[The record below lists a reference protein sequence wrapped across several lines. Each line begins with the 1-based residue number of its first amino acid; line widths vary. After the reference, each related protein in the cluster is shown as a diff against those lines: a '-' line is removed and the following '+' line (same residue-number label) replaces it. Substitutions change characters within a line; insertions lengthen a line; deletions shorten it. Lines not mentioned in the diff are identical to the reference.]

1 MKLTRG
7 CGFEIKAAAEDKTFS
22 GYGSVF
28 GNADCYND
36 IVEKGAFAKTI
47 EKIDKSGQW
56 PAMLLQHGGFF
67 EEHLTPVGVWTKIEE
82 NDHGLYVEGK
92 LADTPRGNELYALLK
107 MQPRPAI
114 TGLSI
119 GFYCT
124 DSYDEKKDD
133 TFFRHITGVDL
144 LEISLVTFPAN
155 EQARIKD
162 VKSEGITIRDAE
174 RALREAGFSRND
186 AKLILAKGYKG
197 FLPCDAEKEERENN
211 EIAAILRR
219 SIACFKGE

>member
-1 MKLTRG
+1 M
-7 CGFEIKAAAEDKTFS
+7 
-22 GYGSVF
+22 
-28 GNADCYND
+28 
-36 IVEKGAFAKTI
+36 
-47 EKIDKSGQW
+47 
-56 PAMLLQHGGFF
+56 
-67 EEHLTPVGVWTKIEE
+67 
-82 NDHGLYVEGK
+82 
-92 LADTPRGNELYALLK
+92 
-107 MQPRPAI
+107 
-114 TGLSI
+114 
-119 GFYCT
+119 
-124 DSYDEKKDD
+124 
-133 TFFRHITGVDL
+133 FRHITGVDL

-186 AKLILAKGYKG
+186 AKLILAKGYKS